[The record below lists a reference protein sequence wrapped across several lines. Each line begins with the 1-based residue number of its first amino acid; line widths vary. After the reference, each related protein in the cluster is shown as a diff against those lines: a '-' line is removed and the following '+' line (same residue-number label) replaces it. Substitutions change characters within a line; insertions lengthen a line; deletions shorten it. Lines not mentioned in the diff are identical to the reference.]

1 MTAGHESP
9 ATAVAQLDVLNHLLR
24 RPPWQLRFPIAL
36 ENAFARRQ
44 QPAQLLAARIAVGLG
59 VPVYLLSSAL
69 EWLTDSAL
77 FHSTAPVR
85 LLALG
90 LLLLSGLAL
99 YRIPLAKL
107 RVEWL
112 TTTMVVA
119 VSFIQLHVSLHSAPV
134 YHPLPLLWMLLPLA
148 YLCTLSRVSL
158 RAVLPV
164 CLLCFVVFLLGL
176 WLSPFRHSPAAPHAL
191 LLFTSTLLLLLLT
204 GYLNERAQRQRFLQA
219 RLLSLHRRGLHHPG
233 ALPDHILDEELGILD
248 RASLDRR
255 LRTHLAGSSSAPPQ
269 IAVVICAID
278 DYQTLSRLYN
288 DQEARFCLQT
298 VARTAQRL
306 TTGGAD
312 FVARRGPAQLA
323 LVLAGGNAYD
333 ALQAGERLR
342 RQIQA
347 LAIPHQGAA
356 NDIVTV
362 SCGAADTASLR
373 EVSADALLAAAD
385 RALEQAQR
393 LGGNRSESLRSG

>member
-1 MTAGHESP
+1 MSQRFDTP
-9 ATAVAQLDVLNHLLR
+9 ATALAQLDLLNSLLR
-24 RPPWQLRFPIAL
+24 RPLWKLRFPEAL

-44 QPAQLLAARIAVGLG
+44 QPAQLLAAGIAVCLG
-59 VPVYLLSSAL
+59 VPVYLVSSAL
-69 EWLTDSAL
+69 EWFTDIEL
-77 FHSTAPVR
+77 FLHTAPVR
-85 LLALG
+85 LLAIS
-90 LLLLSGLAL
+90 LLLLTGFAL
-99 YRIPLAKL
+99 YRFRSVQP

-112 TTTMVVA
+112 AAAMVVA
-119 VSFIQLHVSLHSAPV
+119 VSLIQLQVSLHSAPA

-148 YLCTLSRVSL
+148 FLSTLSRVSL
-158 RAVLPV
+158 RIVLPV
-164 CLLCFVVFLLGL
+164 SLLCLAMFYLGL
-176 WLSPFRHSPAAPHAL
+176 WRSPFWHTPGAPHAL

-219 RLLSLHRRGLHHPG
+219 QLLSLHRRDLPHHT
-233 ALPDHILDEELGILD
+233 ALPEHILDEELGILD

-255 LRTHLAGSSSAPPQ
+255 LRAHMVKSGVAPR
-269 IAVVICAID
+269 IAVAICAID
-278 DYQTLSRLYN
+278 DYPALSRRYS

-323 LVLAGGNAYD
+323 LVLIDGNAYD

-342 RQIQA
+342 QQIQA
-347 LAIPHQGAA
+347 LAIPHQGTP
-356 NDIVTV
+356 NDTVTV
-362 SCGAADTASLR
+362 SCGVADAAWLR
-373 EVSADALLAAAD
+373 QASADALLAIAD

-393 LGGNRSESLRSG
+393 LGGNRSNTWRSG